1 MDIFATGFP
10 LFGTFGHNKKQQHQ
24 HQHHNNQPIHNKHRS
39 QSQQEQEDE
48 IIQGIDNKT
57 LLMMLQ
63 QQQPKTKTSHTSSG
77 INDNGIE
84 IVKPNKKISSSIENN
99 LQELLQQQQQSIES
113 NTNSVASTS
122 SMSLSSKNITSS
134 KAASAAAPPP
144 DISDFSSKVKLPTVD
159 VINDA
164 FKHLTDFT
172 LVKLLPPDLKTP
184 TQDLP
189 ITIRDKVD
197 SVNINLERNIREL
210 MSNENTKGDISD
222 IQNALIS
229 IVSRNDA
236 YLLTPEQQN
245 VNRERNTQRLITKI
259 AKPILRFYPHLL
271 QTIRALMAYD
281 VTFKNEVFVE
291 PNHPSAIIYREWMRV
306 LGYLQSIHAVIVFA
320 AKQQLISLEGFPV
333 NLSDFSKYTQSEI
346 DILQSS
352 ILKTEEHLSRLRATE
367 IERKKDLNQIASK
380 YKDLDA
386 EISNQES
393 KLTFMQ
399 QKHSQLTDPSKLALE
414 NISRIQQAYH
424 SII

>member
-10 LFGTFGHNKKQQHQ
+10 LFGNHKGGSKVKHGHSNKGIAYDEISKQQQ
-24 HQHHNNQPIHNKHRS
+24 QKVKKGNRL
-39 QSQQEQEDE
+39 QQEQTEGGEQEQADDQE
-48 IIQGIDNKT
+48 IIQGIDKKT

-63 QQQPKTKTSHTSSG
+63 KAKTIETTAENMIKNPPTKKASD
-77 INDNGIE
+77 NDD
-84 IVKPNKKISSSIENN
+84 S
-99 LQELLQQQQQSIES
+99 QQSTES
-113 NTNSVASTS
+113 VTS
-122 SMSLSSKNITSS
+122 QNVTSANNMTSS
-134 KAASAAAPPP
+134 KAAAAAAPPP
-144 DISDFSSKVKLPTVD
+144 DISDFSNKVKLPTVD

-164 FKHLTDFT
+164 FKHLTDFN
-172 LVKLLPPDLKTP
+172 LVKLLPPDLKMP
-184 TQDLP
+184 TQELP
-189 ITIRDKVD
+189 IAIRDKVD
-197 SVNINLERNIREL
+197 TVNINLEKNIREL
-210 MSNENTKGDISD
+210 MSNENTKGDIMD
-222 IQNALIS
+222 IQSALIS
-229 IVSRNDA
+229 IVSRNDS

-245 VNRERNTQRLITKI
+245 VNRERNTQRLIAKI

-271 QTIRALMAYD
+271 QTIRALLAYD

-320 AKQQLISLEGFPV
+320 AKQQLISLEGFPI

-352 ILKTEEHLSRLRATE
+352 ILKTEEALSRLRATD

-399 QKHSQLTDPSKLALE
+399 QKHAQLTDPSKLALE

-424 SII
+424 SMIGGS